1 MPKKGNARNRGHRKA
16 MRRYFNDMRY
26 NEQLAKQTQFY
37 FSAVERH
44 QGKCLIP
51 DDKELDYQ
59 EKQLFN
65 SVTGTVGIDFNKYD
79 NIPVQRSGKNEEQ
92 IHPMETFADL
102 TNIPPWLG
110 RNIELIG
117 YKIPTPVQK
126 HAIPCGRAPYGRD
139 IMCCAQ
145 TGSGKTAAF
154 LLPAIADY
162 VASSPDPKGRS
173 TPGVLIF
180 APTRELALQIFG
192 EARKFCHRSPMRACT
207 VYGGQTIKSQLEELA
222 MGCDILT
229 ATPGRLKDF
238 VDRGVITLSKVRYLV
253 LDEADRMLDMG
264 FEPQIRCLVQERDC
278 LQPPQRQ
285 TLMFSATFPKA
296 IQKLASDFMN
306 NYVWIGVGRVGSTTS
321 SITQRVLSVRP
332 DQKVSA
338 LLRLFEEIHGPTL
351 VFTRTKRTA
360 NRLYSTLRKCGISC
374 ATIHGDRSQSKR
386 ESALMAFRN
395 CQVMALVAT
404 DVAGR
409 GLDINNVAHVINY
422 DIPPDIDSYVHRIGR
437 TARVG
442 KRGTATSLFVPRG
455 RDEQKIQEKLVQLLE
470 ESKQEVPQWLTWQVG
485 GGKGKSRMGEQSSFG
500 AMDARTNVKKRTV
513 LETHRCSSCNES
525 KSKSE
530 FTTTQLKQKAAK
542 RKCKVCIS
550 RSLLE
555 QRRGSNQQM
564 IQPKIQQSTKQ
575 LQSKTLNNTRAPPAN
590 AQALVANTTASSMAS
605 GNNNKPTVGSHICHI
620 CSVCGQKKSKDNF
633 TRTQLN
639 RSTAKRKCKICA
651 VSSSQPQQPQQ
662 SQQHVSTTNGVTL
675 QFPQQQQQCV
685 SCNQLLSAECFSKAQ
700 KQKAKAKRR
709 CKSCV
714 MGNGIP
720 NDTLHS
726 V

>member
-1 MPKKGNARNRGHRKA
+1 MPKKGGRSGNRGHRKA

-26 NEQLAKQTQFY
+26 NEQLQKQTDFY
-37 FSAVERH
+37 FSAVAKH

-51 DDKELDYQ
+51 DDKQLDYQ
-59 EKQLFN
+59 EKQLFD
-65 SVTGTVGIDFNKYD
+65 SVTGTVGIDFKKYD
-79 NIPVQRSGKNEEQ
+79 NIPVQRSGKDEEK
-92 IHPMETFADL
+92 IPPMEGFADL

-110 RNIELIG
+110 RNIELCG
-117 YKIPTPVQK
+117 YKMPTPVQK
-126 HAIPCGRAPYGRD
+126 HAIPCGRTPYVRD

-162 VASSPDPKGRS
+162 VASPPDPRGRAN
-173 TPGVLIF
+173 PGVLVF

-192 EARKFCHRSPMRACT
+192 EAKKFCHRSPMRACT
-207 VYGGQTIKSQLEELA
+207 VYGGQTIKTQLEELA
-222 MGCDILT
+222 MGCDILC

-285 TLMFSATFPKA
+285 TLMFSATFPKT
-296 IQKLASDFMN
+296 IQKLAQDFMN
-306 NYVWIGVGRVGSTTS
+306 NYIWISIGRVGSTTS
-321 SITQRVLSVRP
+321 SITQRVMSVRP
-332 DQKVSA
+332 DQKVST
-338 LLRLFEEIHGPTL
+338 LMQLFGEIHGPTL

-374 ATIHGDRSQSKR
+374 ATIHGDRSQTKR

-395 CQVMALVAT
+395 GQVMALVAT

-409 GLDINNVAHVINY
+409 GLDIHNVAHVINY

-470 ESKQEVPQWLTWQVG
+470 ESNQEVPQWLTWLAG
-485 GGKGKSRMGEQSSFG
+485 GGKGKSRIGEQPSFG
-500 AMDARTNVKKRTV
+500 AMDARTNIKKRTV
-513 LETHRCSSCNES
+513 QSTNNHRCFSCNEA
-525 KSKSE
+525 KPKSE
-530 FTTTQLKQKAAK
+530 FTTTQLKQTAAK
-542 RKCKVCIS
+542 RRCKLCIS
-550 RSLLE
+550 KSLLD
-555 QRRGSNQQM
+555 QRPN
-564 IQPKIQQSTKQ
+564 QPKTQQSTKQ
-575 LQSKTLNNTRAPPAN
+575 LQSKTLNSTRDPPASV
-590 AQALVANTTASSMAS
+590 QALV
-605 GNNNKPTVGSHICHI
+605 GNNNKSTVGGIIYHI
-620 CSVCGQKKSKDNF
+620 CSVCGEKKSKDNF
-633 TRTQLN
+633 TRTQLS
-639 RSTAKRKCKICA
+639 RPTAKRKCKICA
-651 VSSSQPQQPQQ
+651 ASSSQPQQSQQ
-662 SQQHVSTTNGVTL
+662 SQKHVPTANGVTQHLPKQQL
-675 QFPQQQQQCV
+675 QCA
-685 SCNQLLSAECFSKAQ
+685 SCNKFLSAESFSKAQ
-700 KQKAKAKRR
+700 KNKSKAKRR
-709 CKSCV
+709 CKLCV
-714 MGNGIP
+714 TGTGIQ